1 MVASPRAMKPP
12 GLPYLAEDL
21 PPTGGVLRSTPE
33 DFRVTEIP
41 AYEPSGEGDH
51 VFAWVEKRGVT
62 TFEAVNRLARAVGVN
77 PRDVG
82 SAGLKDKH
90 AVTTQYLS
98 FPPPVAPEQL
108 LTVDDPDISVV
119 RATRHRNKMRTGHLR
134 GNRFTLRIRQ
144 TDITE
149 DRAAERAVAILARLK
164 QPPGS
169 PNWFGP
175 QRFGN
180 HGQNPAIGRALLGA
194 GPMPAGMKPPRGKKR
209 RLFISAFQ
217 SLLFNEYLRRRMA
230 EGLYRTALAGDL
242 LAKTDSGGVFCCDD
256 PDTDN
261 SRLAAGELVPTG
273 PIFGHRMRTPTADSR
288 PDQLEQSVLRDHDVT
303 LESFKPAG
311 KLAQG
316 ARRHLAIHLGT
327 TDVTV
332 IGPRAIEVSFDLPA
346 GAYATVVMREIMR
359 TRDAN

>member
-1 MVASPRAMKPP
+1 MKPP
-12 GLPYLAEDL
+12 GLPYLTEAL
-21 PPTGGVLRSTPE
+21 PGTGGVLRSSPE
-33 DFRVTEIP
+33 DFKVQEIP
-41 AYEPSGEGDH
+41 AYEPCGEGDH

-62 TFEAVNRLARAVGVN
+62 TFDAVGRLARAVNVN

-82 SAGLKDKH
+82 SAGLKDKN
-90 AVTTQYLS
+90 AVTGQYLS
-98 FPPPVAPEQL
+98 FPPPVSPEQL
-108 LTVDDPDISVV
+108 LAVDDPDISVV
-119 RATRHRNKMRTGHLR
+119 RVTRHGNKLRTGHLR
-134 GNRFTLRIRQ
+134 GNRFTLRIRE

-149 DRAAERAVAILARLK
+149 ARAAERAVAIIARLK

-180 HGQNPAIGRALLGA
+180 DGQNPAIGRAVLGA
-194 GPMPAGMKPPRGKKR
+194 GPMPEGVRRPPRGKKR

-217 SLLFNEYLRRRMA
+217 SLLFNDYLCRRVA
-230 EGLYRTALAGDL
+230 TGWYRTVLAGDL

-261 SRLAAGELVPTG
+261 ARLAAGELVPTG
-273 PIFGHRMRTPTADSR
+273 PIFGHRMRTPAPDSQ
-288 PDQLEQSVLRDHDVT
+288 PDQLEHEVLADHGVS
-303 LESFKPAG
+303 LETFKPAG

-316 ARRHLAIHLGT
+316 ARRHLAIPLGP
-327 TDVTV
+327 TDVTA

-346 GAYATVVMREIMR
+346 GAYATVVMREILR
-359 TRDAN
+359 TQDAN